1 MISRGFLRKN
11 TERYF
16 GGHMWKALSARIW
29 NWCFIYII
37 FGNVD
42 QFYSDET
49 HVGKLLRRPVI

>member
-1 MISRGFLRKN
+1 M
-11 TERYF
+11 
-16 GGHMWKALSARIW
+16 SARIR
-29 NWCFIYII
+29 NARISARIRCFIYII